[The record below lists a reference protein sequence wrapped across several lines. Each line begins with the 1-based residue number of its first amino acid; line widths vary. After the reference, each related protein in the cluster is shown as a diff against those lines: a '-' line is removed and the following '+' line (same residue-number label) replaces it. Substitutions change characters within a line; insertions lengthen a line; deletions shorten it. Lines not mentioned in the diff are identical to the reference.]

1 MAIVITYKG
10 EIEPATGLEFDR
22 PGVELLRS
30 SFPTAEAWNS
40 ADEPAVIETSSN
52 TEVENFIAKYANGS
66 TFFCVGGEQVNGITN
81 HFINTLGIVDPTPSP
96 GDDTGYIKSIQYK
109 GKNFFFFTGGATPT
123 AKLDS
128 RQGTVSAIYYLTK
141 NDINVGVGEN
151 FSVKTPATD
160 IGLYAIDLTQ
170 GDVIQAINDCNEGF
184 IKFALKNILEES
196 GVTPDSFEIVDCF
209 VENNKLY
216 AIIVDKGSIPF
227 VIWGVIAIASIA
239 ISYFGFGAW
248 ETAEREGTKQAHE
261 EAIKAQNQAI
271 SDVCNAKP
279 AECGQNIKTLTDA
292 NIAQAKLDAEK
303 AKWDAEKAGKES
315 TLGQFSDLLKTAL
328 IVGIVGIGVTFLF
341 KSGLFEAGVTST
353 RQKLERKKLVQP
365 KKKK

>member
-1 MAIVITYKG
+1 MATVITYKG

-30 SFPTAEAWNS
+30 SFPTAKTYS
-40 ADEPAVIETSSN
+40 SMDEPAVVETSSAAQ
-52 TEVENFIAKYANGS
+52 VEAFIGNYANGS

-81 HFINTLGIVDPTPSP
+81 YFINTLGIVDPTPSP

-141 NDINVGVGEN
+141 NDIGVGVGEN

-160 IGLYAIDLTQ
+160 IGLYAIDLT
-170 GDVIQAINDCNEGF
+170 GGNVVQAINDCNEGF
-184 IKFALKNILEES
+184 IKFAFQNILTGS
-196 GVTPDSFEIVDCF
+196 GLDPTKFEIIDCF
-209 VENNKLY
+209 IVNNKLF
-216 AIIVDKGSIPF
+216 IVTVDKGTIPI
-227 VIWGVIAIASIA
+227 IWGIIAIATA
-239 ISYFGFGAW
+239 IIGYFGFGAW

-271 SDVCNAKP
+271 SDVCNTNPEK
-279 AECGQNIKTLTDA
+279 CGENIKVLTDA
-292 NIAQAKLDAEK
+292 NVAQAKYEAEK
-303 AKWDAEKAGKES
+303 AKWEAEKASKDG

-328 IVGIVGIGVTFLF
+328 LVGIVGIGVTFLF

-365 KKKK
+365 KKNK